1 MTENLAANLSGTA
14 FKSAGRNQSQPDRL
28 RSAFRLIQGGKR
40 LFFKA
45 SFLRKNPAN
54 FDSKENKMDAA
65 CSIQTDIHGLMLIF
79 ICVKHSGY
87 THIFM
92 RNFLQ
97 NSLAV
102 FYLVQHL
109 RIKCLVFEH
118 CDLICVR
125 SKRILLVFSDVRRFH
140 NFGNVFQLR
149 MMRNI
154 I

>member
-1 MTENLAANLSGTA
+1 MCLLYRTTGKEGIFVRYFCDRQIA
-14 FKSAGRNQSQPDRL
+14 RNNGSILNGVDDDFSTPFSIDPK
-28 RSAFRLIQGGKR
+28 IQK
-40 LFFKA
+40 K
-45 SFLRKNPAN
+45 
-54 FDSKENKMDAA
+54 KMDAA
-65 CSIQTDIHGLMLIF
+65 CSIQTDIHGIMLIF
-79 ICVKHSGY
+79 ICVKNSGY
-87 THIFM
+87 AHVFM

-102 FYLVQHL
+102 FYFIQHL
-109 RIKCLVFEH
+109 GIKRLFFEH

-149 MMRNI
+149 MMCNI